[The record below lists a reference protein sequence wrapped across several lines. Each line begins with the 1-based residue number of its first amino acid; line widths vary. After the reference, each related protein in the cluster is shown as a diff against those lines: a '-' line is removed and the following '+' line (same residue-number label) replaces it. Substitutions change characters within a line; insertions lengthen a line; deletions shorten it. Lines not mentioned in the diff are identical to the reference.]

1 MEQPLHTISRA
12 HESLLSP
19 KRMPAL
25 IASTALV
32 LISGWALSEG
42 LANALVEKLP
52 EVIQVN
58 VLKEKIEKK
67 EPPPPPPE
75 MKAPPPPFVPPPDI
89 VIQTDAPPPVNT
101 ITTQSQVK
109 AAPKLSAPF
118 TIGKPHQCM
127 DQYPPISQRLG
138 EHGVTVVAFTITAE
152 GTVENAHVKE
162 SSGSDRLDNAAVTCV
177 SRWRYGPA
185 KNDAGQPMAVPNAA
199 KIQWDLR

>member
-1 MEQPLHTISRA
+1 MEKPLHTISTTS
-12 HESLLSP
+12 ESILSP
-19 KRMPAL
+19 KRLPAL

-32 LISGWALSEG
+32 LISGWALSAG
-42 LANALVEKLP
+42 LAQKLVEKGLD
-52 EVIQVN
+52 EVKIEF
-58 VLKEKIEKK
+58 KEKIEKK

-75 MKAPPPPFVPPPDI
+75 MKTPPPPFVPPPDI

-109 AAPKLSAPF
+109 TAPKLSAPF
-118 TIGKPHQCM
+118 TIGRPHQCM

-138 EHGVTVVAFTITAE
+138 EHGTTIVAFTITAE
-152 GTVENAHVKE
+152 GTVENAHVQT
-162 SSGSDRLDNAAVTCV
+162 SSGSDRLDSAAVSCV